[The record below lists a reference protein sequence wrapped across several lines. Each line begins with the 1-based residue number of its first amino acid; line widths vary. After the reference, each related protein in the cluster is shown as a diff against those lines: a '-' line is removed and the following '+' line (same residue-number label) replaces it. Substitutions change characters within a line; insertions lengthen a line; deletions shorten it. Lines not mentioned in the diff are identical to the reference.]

1 MVLRLISSR
10 PAAPAPAEDY
20 PFAETPLVVAFA
32 AVDDLSHLGT
42 AQRLPLAAT
51 PDVSADDAYLVLP
64 LRARDALLR
73 AFAKGQAGTV
83 SAWFAEAWVVRAEL
97 DGGRAPRLWVGE
109 SWRVRDL
116 LAAHEGAVVALREGD
131 AVRAVNRLR
140 GVSAVAPAGL
150 LDGAGASAVM
160 AVDGYVGVSR
170 RGYAELGLGAHAVE
184 PTFVWTEREG
194 ARVRVRVALTA
205 ADDDTVLALLA
216 PVTLV
221 A

>member
-10 PAAPAPAEDY
+10 PAPPASAGSY

-32 AVDDLSHLGT
+32 ASDDLSGLGT
-42 AQRLPLAAT
+42 TPRVALSAT
-51 PDVSADDAYLVLP
+51 PEMSADDAYLVLP
-64 LRARDALLR
+64 LRARDALVR
-73 AFAKGQAGTV
+73 AFARGQAGIV

-97 DGGRAPRLWVGE
+97 DGGRAPRLWVGA

-116 LAAHEGAVVALREGD
+116 LATHEGAVVALHDGD
-131 AVRAVNRLR
+131 VVRTVNRLR
-140 GVSAVAPAGL
+140 SVSAVAPAGL
-150 LDGAGASAVM
+150 LDGAGASAVL

-184 PTFVWTEREG
+184 PTFVWAEREG

-205 ADDDTVLALLA
+205 AEDDTVLALLA